1 MMGKRKVSIFSILA
15 LIIGLSGLGLGV
27 YSLYNYQ
34 QLVIQVEPPKPLA
47 RAFLNLGYAV
57 SSGSYMVV
65 NFDVLDYDETGD
77 FNLTT
82 DKFICPT
89 SGYYFISGMVT
100 FGGMQ
105 DGEAIYALV
114 FIEGYLKS
122 WVIARAAHSTILS
135 ASFTDIVYLNEGD
148 YVELQVYH
156 TGSGSRDI
164 FGDSV
169 GIYTY
174 LTIAA
179 TDILN

>member
-1 MMGKRKVSIFSILA
+1 MGKRKVSVFSVLV

-27 YSLYNYQ
+27 FSLYNYQ
-34 QLVIQVEPPKPLA
+34 QLVNQVEPPRPLT
-47 RAFLNLGYAV
+47 RAFLNIGYGI
-57 SSGSYMVV
+57 SSGIYMVV
-65 NFDVLDYDETGD
+65 NFDVLDYDETSD

-82 DKFICPT
+82 DRFICPI
-89 SGYYFISGMVT
+89 SGYYLVSGMVT

-105 DGEAIYALV
+105 DGEAIYALA
-114 FIEGYLKS
+114 FIEGFLKS

-148 YVELQVYH
+148 YVVLQVYH